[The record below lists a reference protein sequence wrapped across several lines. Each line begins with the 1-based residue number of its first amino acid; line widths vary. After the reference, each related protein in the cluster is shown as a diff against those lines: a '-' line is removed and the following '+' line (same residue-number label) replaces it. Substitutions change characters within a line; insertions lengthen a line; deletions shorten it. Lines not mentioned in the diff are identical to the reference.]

1 MFYDAK
7 KRVAKFLLLFY
18 NPLKIPKR
26 RSSALRFLFSSGIL
40 CILFVRR
47 LPLLYFSPIYEA
59 VNIVRKE
66 RHETNHNRNIRYIF
80 NRRQSPQ
87 NYQNDATIKI
97 TEQPHSAISPA
108 EKYFTSDLNHF
119 IKSSKKI
126 STHILIFKDLTISI

>member
-18 NPLKIPKR
+18 NSLKIPKR

-47 LPLLYFSPIYEA
+47 LPFLYFSPIYEA
-59 VNIVRKE
+59 VNIVREE

-80 NRRQSPQ
+80 NCRQSSQ
-87 NYQNDATIKI
+87 NYQNDVVRRVIHRIKR
-97 TEQPHSAISPA
+97 
-108 EKYFTSDLNHF
+108 TSSECEIHREETRRNRNRTRNNVFGVECL
-119 IKSSKKI
+119 
-126 STHILIFKDLTISI
+126 

>member
-18 NPLKIPKR
+18 NSLKIPKR

-47 LPLLYFSPIYEA
+47 LPFLYFSPIYEA
-59 VNIVRKE
+59 VNIVREE

-80 NRRQSPQ
+80 NCRQSPQ
-87 NYQNDATIKI
+87 NYQNDVVRRVIHRVIHRIKRTSSDVRYTARKLVV
-97 TEQPHSAISPA
+97 TEIVLGIMFLVSNA
-108 EKYFTSDLNHF
+108 
-119 IKSSKKI
+119 
-126 STHILIFKDLTISI
+126 FKTK